1 LVRAQE
7 LRLWKNMKKFEVEV
21 RTFISTPQYK
31 KLTQKLN
38 KIAKFKKEL
47 NEETVYCGS
56 EKLRIR
62 RDDKSCYL
70 IFKSG
75 KIHQNSRK
83 EIEIRFKRNDF
94 KKMKNLLNE
103 IGFNVN
109 VIWLRRR
116 KVYDWNGT
124 KVLLDDTKGYGKI
137 VELEKIV
144 NERNKEKTFSDLKN
158 KLLALGIK
166 KITPKK
172 NFDKKFK
179 NYLKNWKKL
188 I

>member
-1 LVRAQE
+1 
-7 LRLWKNMKKFEVEV
+7 MKKFEVEV
-21 RTFISTPQYK
+21 RTFVSTSQYK

-38 KIAKFKKEL
+38 RIAKFKKKL

-62 RDDKSCYL
+62 RDNNSCYL
-70 IFKSG
+70 ILKSG

-83 EIEIRFKRNDF
+83 EIEIKFKRGEFERLKDLF
-94 KKMKNLLNE
+94 E
-103 IGFNVN
+103 RIGFPIK
-109 VIWLRRR
+109 VIWLRKR

-144 NERNKEKTFSDLKN
+144 SKSDKEKTFTELK
-158 KLLALGIK
+158 KKMLTLGIK

-172 NFDKKFK
+172 VFDEKFK